1 MKLILMQLVKEKE
14 TLLDLNCLAV
24 IILMMIQNKIYL
36 ILMKIHNLLV
46 IKEELLFTEKEA
58 PIIFLHLFKKI
69 QNDYYYI

>member
-46 IKEELLFTEKEA
+46 IIEELLLIIKEA
-58 PIIFLHLFKKI
+58 PTIFLHFLKKI
-69 QNDYYYI
+69 QNDYYYV

>member
-46 IKEELLFTEKEA
+46 IMEELLLIIKEA
-58 PIIFLHLFKKI
+58 PTIFLHFFKKI
-69 QNDYYYI
+69 QNDYYYV